1 MKKCCIFTIF
11 IISTSMTLLFGQSTT
26 ASGASNVMNP
36 AISANGLFLGV
47 AHNPISDE
55 ETNGFKI
62 QEMELQF
69 TSIVDPFF
77 KADVVMALHPPHD
90 EDHHGM
96 SIDIEEGYLMFQS
109 LPRGFGLRTGKFLLP
124 FGKHNSLH
132 THQTPFVNA
141 PIGVED
147 IFGHH
152 AAADV
157 GFELSYSI
165 PLPWYSEILGILIDG
180 DANELFDKESNQ
192 PATGGRFSNLWDISD
207 NSTIEF
213 GSSVLYGPKDENS
226 IITLYGADFTFKWK
240 DIRKVYGKAFT
251 WQNEFLSY
259 ANGDHAGFYSIIQ
272 YKFTRRWWTSAGF
285 SQAIEEKTSEYK
297 TQIAFVPSEFSAVR
311 LELVYTDFENGDA
324 NIAVYLQMN
333 FTIGSHPA
341 HKY

>member
-1 MKKCCIFTIF
+1 
-11 IISTSMTLLFGQSTT
+11 MTLLFGQSTT

-77 KADVVMALHPPHD
+77 KADVTMALHPPH
-90 EDHHGM
+90 EQDHHGM
-96 SIDIEEGYLMFQS
+96 SIDIEEGFLTFQS

-141 PIGVED
+141 PVGVEE
-147 IFGHH
+147 ILGHH

-157 GFELSYSI
+157 GFELSYSL
-165 PLPWYSEILGILIDG
+165 PMPWYSEILGILIDG
-180 DANELFDKESNQ
+180 GANELFDKKSNF
-192 PATGGRFSNLWDISD
+192 PAAGGRFSNLWDISD

-213 GSSVLYGPKDENS
+213 GSSVLYGPKGEGPHHHDENGVEHHDEDENLL
-226 IITLYGADFTFKWK
+226 LYGLDLTFKWK
-240 DIRKVYGKAFT
+240 DIREAYGKAFI
-251 WQNEFLSY
+251 WQNEFLSH
-259 ANGDHAGFYSIIQ
+259 AGGNHAGFYSILQ
-272 YKFTRRWWTSAGF
+272 YKFARRWWTSVGF
-285 SQAIEEKTSEYK
+285 SQAIEEKTNEYK

-311 LELVYTDFENGDA
+311 LEVVYTDFENGDYDL
-324 NIAVYLQMN
+324 AVYLQMN

-341 HKY
+341 HQY